1 MFWNCESHKIKNR
14 VECLLLLTGGTDPY
28 NIIQRVLDGIE
39 RDNFL
44 RIEVICGVYNQ
55 NYDSLKEQY
64 GNEKKIFFHKA
75 VDNVDNQLDN
85 VKQFQADDIIDYVG
99 DVREEN
105 IVDKINMYLKKYMND
120 MELRKKK
127 SLQMQR
133 FIDGK
138 GAERIAEALIAL

>member
-1 MFWNCESHKIKNR
+1 MATTRIMPLHIGKGRTESRAI
-14 VECLLLLTGGTDPY
+14 
-28 NIIQRVLDGIE
+28 
-39 RDNFL
+39 
-44 RIEVICGVYNQ
+44 
-55 NYDSLKEQY
+55 S
-64 GNEKKIFFHKA
+64 
-75 VDNVDNQLDN
+75 
-85 VKQFQADDIIDYVG
+85 DIIDYVG

>member
-1 MFWNCESHKIKNR
+1 M
-14 VECLLLLTGGTDPY
+14 
-28 NIIQRVLDGIE
+28 
-39 RDNFL
+39 
-44 RIEVICGVYNQ
+44 
-55 NYDSLKEQY
+55 
-64 GNEKKIFFHKA
+64 
-75 VDNVDNQLDN
+75 
-85 VKQFQADDIIDYVG
+85 G

>member
-1 MFWNCESHKIKNR
+1 
-14 VECLLLLTGGTDPY
+14 L
-28 NIIQRVLDGIE
+28 
-39 RDNFL
+39 
-44 RIEVICGVYNQ
+44 GVPTISYA
-55 NYDSLKEQY
+55 
-64 GNEKKIFFHKA
+64 F
-75 VDNVDNQLDN
+75 VDNQLDN